1 MKFEEYCL
9 ARHYLFEKQPKNK
22 EEQVLIQASNSIGG
36 ETGELQNVVK
46 KIYRDHGGDFQK
58 MRNELIEELGGVI
71 WYYLNLCE
79 IAQIHPEEVFEFY
92 IKQLTERYKIA
103 K

>member
-1 MKFEEYCL
+1 MKFEEYVV
-9 ARHYLFEKQPKNK
+9 ARHNLFSKQPKNK

-46 KIYRDHGGDFQK
+46 KIYRDHGGDFNE
-58 MRNELIEELGGVI
+58 MRSELIEELGGVI

-79 IAQIHPEEVFEFY
+79 IAQINPEEVFDY
-92 IKQLTERYKIA
+92 NIRQLSERYKLG
-103 K
+103 